1 MATPKNQS
9 VLKAFAMLKAFHSP
23 NEWLTSSELSRRAKL
38 PPASGYRM
46 IQTLMEIG
54 AVVRGVGGRYRPGML
69 LVSLSQN
76 VAIGELLHEASQEI
90 MAALA
95 KEMNATVQLGLLE
108 GGMVT
113 YVTKSST
120 PTSIPTH
127 SRPGAQLEAYS
138 SGLGKVLLAALP
150 SEQLEGFILEG
161 DLVALTPHTI
171 TDRAALRDHL
181 TRVRKQGFAIDDR
194 ESQADLRCIAV
205 PISDGD
211 GRVVAGISA
220 SEDAGSMTAERQAE
234 LLGALRRAAA
244 LLGRKVFHTGPAAE
258 EPGTALRRP
267 KKSPAHGAL
276 RAS

>member
-23 NEWLTSSELSRRAKL
+23 DEWLTSSELSRRANL

-54 AVVRGVGGRYRPGML
+54 AVVRGAGGRYRPGML
-69 LVSLSQN
+69 LVSLSHN
-76 VAIGELLHEASQEI
+76 VAIGELLHEASQDI
-90 MAALA
+90 MTALA
-95 KEMNATVQLGLLE
+95 REVDATVQLGILE

-120 PTSIPTH
+120 LTSFPTH

-150 SEQLEGFILEG
+150 SEQLESFVMEG
-161 DLVALTPHTI
+161 DLVALTPNTI
-171 TDRAALRDHL
+171 TDRAGLREHL
-181 TRVRKQGFAIDDR
+181 ARVRIQGFAVDDR
-194 ESQADLRCIAV
+194 ESQGNLRCVAV
-205 PISDGD
+205 PVCDGD

-220 SEDAGSMTAERQAE
+220 SENALSMTAERQAQ
-234 LLGALRRAAA
+234 LLGALFRAAA
-244 LLGRKVFHTGPAAE
+244 LLGRKVFRTGAPAQDGVPARS
-258 EPGTALRRP
+258 AARRL
-267 KKSPAHGAL
+267 KKLPA
-276 RAS
+276 